1 MKGVKLDLVGQ
12 RFGRLTVLE
21 RLGSN
26 GGKYVYWRCKC
37 DCGNI
42 VDVAT
47 RGLRSSGT
55 VSCGC
60 NRREKAEKNFGTITL
75 NEKLGRSDGCNFA
88 RLRSNKPQKNNTT
101 GYRGVVRTPSGR
113 YYTAVYYKGSSITQ
127 KGRLTR
133 RKMRT
138 TRRKNCGKNSL
149 RGTKQKQMSAARI
162 GKRKNNKTSGYAGGL
177 FLLFAAAETNH
188 KIISVQVAIFHAV
201 KGDGAGH
208 QFLI

>member
-21 RLGSN
+21 RLESN

-60 NRREKAEKNFGTITL
+60 NRREKAEKNFGTISL
-75 NEKLGRSDGCNFA
+75 DEKLGRSDGCNFA
-88 RLRSNKPQKNNTT
+88 RLRSSKPQKNNTT

-113 YYTAVYYKGSSITQ
+113 YYTAVYYKGKQ
-127 KGRLTR
+127 YHAKGTFD
-133 RKMRT
+133 T
-138 TRRKNCGKNSL
+138 AEDAYN
-149 RGTKQKQMSAARI
+149 
-162 GKRKNNKTSGYAGGL
+162 
-177 FLLFAAAETNH
+177 AAEKLREELIARYKTETDV
-188 KIISVQVAIFHAV
+188 S
-201 KGDGAGH
+201 GANREEKK
-208 QFLI
+208 Q